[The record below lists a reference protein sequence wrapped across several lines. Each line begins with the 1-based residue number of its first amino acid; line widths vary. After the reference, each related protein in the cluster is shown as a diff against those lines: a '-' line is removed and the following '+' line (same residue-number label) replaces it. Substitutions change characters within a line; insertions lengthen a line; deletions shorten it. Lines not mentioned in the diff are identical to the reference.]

1 MLSCGVGSG
10 SAIGVGSG
18 SAIGCEVGSG
28 SAIGSGGTIGSDE
41 SILLS
46 CNVAVIVVGTV
57 RLKEEGELGSFLNSF
72 VASCRRVSCSFRN
85 FLRFAFSES
94 DFVAGLLRS

>member
-1 MLSCGVGSG
+1 MLSC
-10 SAIGVGSG
+10 GVGSG

-28 SAIGSGGTIGSDE
+28 SAIGSGGTIGSGE

-46 CNVAVIVVGTV
+46 CNVAV
-57 RLKEEGELGSFLNSF
+57 KEEGELGSFLNSF